1 MSQEIK
7 IQKINSGDDSEFATE
22 NLPPKNQPPKKSGGR
37 RIVWM
42 IIISLIFGGIGGVLA
57 DKLIFPFIE
66 QKLAHNKNVV
76 LPEKVEKVTVQEN
89 SATIEAVKKVSP
101 AVVSILTTR
110 NVEDIFGQTTQQK
123 GGGTGFILTSDGLIL
138 TNKHVA
144 SDKNASYTVLTS
156 DGKDLK
162 ATIMAAD
169 PANDLAVLK
178 VDAKNLPIVEIGDSS
193 ELVPGQDVIAIG
205 NALGEYQNTVT
216 AGVISAV
223 GRAIVAGDTQGSSER
238 IEGAIQTDAAINP
251 GNSGGPL
258 VNIEGQVVGI
268 NTAVDQNGQ
277 TIGFA
282 IPINVIKPI
291 DNFIKSVRAGK
302 IVRPMIGV
310 RYIPITKELAS
321 MQNLPVSEGA
331 LVYKGSGGTAA
342 VISGSPAD
350 QAGIQDGDIITYIN
364 GQKIDATHSLSSLI
378 QQMKPGDEVELT
390 ILRDGKEQ
398 KVKLKLSEMQ

>member
-7 IQKINSGDDSEFATE
+7 IQKISSDESQIQKDKYE
-22 NLPPKNQPPKKSGGR
+22 NRPPKKSGAW
-37 RIVWM
+37 RIVA
-42 IIISLIFGGIGGVLA
+42 IILVSLLFGGIGGVLA
-57 DKLIFPFIE
+57 DKVIVPFIE
-66 QKLAHNKNVV
+66 QKLAHQENVV
-76 LPEKVEKVTVQEN
+76 LPDKTENVTVQEN

-123 GGGTGFILTSDGLIL
+123 GGGTGFILTSDGLVL

-162 ATIMAAD
+162 ATIAAVD
-169 PANDLAVLK
+169 PANDIAVLK
-178 VDAKNLPIVEIGDSS
+178 VDAKNLPVVNLGDSS
-193 ELVPGQDVIAIG
+193 TLVAGQQSIAIG

-223 GRAIVAGDTQGSSER
+223 GRAIVAGDTGGSSER

-258 VNIEGQVVGI
+258 VNILGQVVGI
-268 NTAVDQNGQ
+268 NTAVDQGGQ
-277 TIGFA
+277 TIGFS

-291 DNFIKSVRAGK
+291 DNFIKGVRAGK
-302 IVRPMIGV
+302 IVRPMIGI

-321 MQNLPVSEGA
+321 LQKLPVSDGA

-342 VISGSPAD
+342 VVLGSPAD
-350 QAGIQDGDIITYIN
+350 QAGIEDGDIITAVN
-364 GQKIDATHSLSSLI
+364 GQKIDQTHSLSFLI

-390 ILRDGKEQ
+390 LLRDGKEQ
-398 KVKLKLSEMQ
+398 KIKLKLGEMQ